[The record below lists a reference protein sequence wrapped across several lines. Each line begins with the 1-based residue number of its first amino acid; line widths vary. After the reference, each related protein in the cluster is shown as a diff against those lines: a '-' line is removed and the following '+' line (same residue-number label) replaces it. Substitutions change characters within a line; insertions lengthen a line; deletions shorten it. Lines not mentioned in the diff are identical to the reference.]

1 MIKLSEEG
9 ASKAKTGGQLHLL
22 WQIVSQVV
30 DAKEKFLKEV
40 WSAAPV
46 NTWMISVTALLLIGT
61 KS

>member
-1 MIKLSEEG
+1 MRVKKKSCKSLTLKEKLEMIKLSEEG

-40 WSAAPV
+40 
-46 NTWMISVTALLLIGT
+46 
-61 KS
+61 